1 MIQNT
6 GSGGGNMALT
16 IFLHI
21 LMIAEYCSFCYVFFN
36 TSLDKIIKKTYI
48 SILVLASVECLLLY
62 ELMGL
67 WDFPSVINKILYT
80 LVIILVVWLYYI
92 TIIKKNSNFIKIP
105 IKLKAIIILAIAS
118 IVFMIAFIIYN
129 MFSLNKKSKIIGIL
143 VITGGVLGVLILLLL
158 IIYYLND
165 IQKQYMKNSILE
177 QYNKQQKEYYQ
188 NVLKRETSTKQFRHD
203 IINHLMEL
211 QSFSKA
217 RAYDK
222 LDSYLNNILEDIS
235 SINNS
240 QYDVGNIVINTML
253 DYYLIPLKNNCNII
267 IEGYISDKIMIEDT
281 DMCIIVSNVI
291 KNAVEAASQIKSTS
305 KEILFS
311 VNQGEKFLKLCVEN
325 TIEKEVYINKN
336 GQHITTKSDKE
347 NHGFGISNIQKV
359 IKKYRGLYNVY
370 AGNGRYKVEII
381 LKSGR

>member
-1 MIQNT
+1 
-6 GSGGGNMALT
+6 MALT

-48 SILVLASVECLLLY
+48 SILVIASVECLLLY

-177 QYNKQQKEYYQ
+177 QYNK
-188 NVLKRETSTKQFRHD
+188 VRRT
-203 IINHLMEL
+203 
-211 QSFSKA
+211 
-217 RAYDK
+217 
-222 LDSYLNNILEDIS
+222 
-235 SINNS
+235 
-240 QYDVGNIVINTML
+240 
-253 DYYLIPLKNNCNII
+253 
-267 IEGYISDKIMIEDT
+267 
-281 DMCIIVSNVI
+281 
-291 KNAVEAASQIKSTS
+291 
-305 KEILFS
+305 
-311 VNQGEKFLKLCVEN
+311 
-325 TIEKEVYINKN
+325 
-336 GQHITTKSDKE
+336 
-347 NHGFGISNIQKV
+347 
-359 IKKYRGLYNVY
+359 
-370 AGNGRYKVEII
+370 
-381 LKSGR
+381 